1 MERIKSIQFF
11 LYAMIIGLT
20 GKNACGKGE
29 TASYLKSKGF
39 IYFSLSDVVREEAT
53 KRGLD
58 HSRDNLI
65 KIGNE
70 LRKNFAPNYLAQ
82 QINLKTAEILKNNP
96 KQNFA
101 IDSIRSPFEAKEL
114 MKNKDFTLVGVD
126 APIETR
132 FKRLL
137 ERNRIG
143 DAKTLEDFKAQ
154 EERENLKSDTNQQ
167 MDGTFK
173 LSQEII
179 RNDGSLEQLHIKID
193 DLLNNLERKSKREIS
208 RN

>member
-1 MERIKSIQFF
+1 
-11 LYAMIIGLT
+11 MIIGIT
-20 GKNACGKGE
+20 GKNASGKGE
-29 TASYLKSKGF
+29 AANYLKSKGF
-39 IYFSLSDVVREEAT
+39 IYYSLSDVIREEAT

-70 LRKNFAPNYLAQ
+70 LRKNFGPNYLAQ
-82 QINLKTAEILKNNP
+82 QINIKIKEILSNNP

-114 MKNKDFTLVGVD
+114 MKNKDFTLVGID

-132 FKRLL
+132 FNRLL

-143 DAKTLEDFKAQ
+143 DAKTLEDFKEQ

-167 MDGTFK
+167 LDATFAMSEYVIVNSGTIGEFH
-173 LSQEII
+173 Q
-179 RNDGSLEQLHIKID
+179 KID
-193 DLLNNLERKSKREIS
+193 DLLNNLERKKKRQVS
-208 RN
+208 RG